1 MLGKRIGVGYAEG
14 YITEKIIG
22 LKGFDAI
29 IKEKT

>member
-22 LKGFDAI
+22 VANFDAI
-29 IKEKT
+29 IKHTT